1 MHRLKRSVSDV
12 RVVNRLGIPVLVAMA
27 LAACG
32 EGEELLEGERLDIAG
47 SPEHVIENR
56 AAALNLPPARA
67 NAGWTH
73 VNGNVHHHL
82 THLALSRDL
91 SLAWSASIGQGN
103 DRRHRITADPVVAD
117 GRVFTLDSQA
127 RVSAHT
133 TTAGELLWAQ
143 DLTPA
148 SENADEGSGGGLA
161 VERGAVFASSGFGTL
176 TALEAATGD
185 VRWVQNLESA
195 VSGAPTVYEGI
206 VYLVTRNSVGWAIDA
221 KNGRILW
228 QVIGA
233 TSENGISGGSAPVV
247 AGSQVVFPLPSGQLV
262 AASIGSGAQTW
273 VASVTSETHRRAF
286 SRFSELTAA
295 PVVSNGVVYAGNH
308 SGRASAF
315 DAGTGVSVWDIDA
328 GGLSPVWVAGGSVFL
343 VSEENRLMRLDAA
356 TGRAIWAQ
364 ELPYFT
370 RERIAR
376 RKAIFAHYGPV
387 LAGGHLLLASSD
399 GLLRRFD
406 PVSGELAGT
415 MDLSS
420 GAARNPVIAG
430 ETLYVV
436 TEDGQL
442 HAFR

>member
-1 MHRLKRSVSDV
+1 MHRPDRSVSEV
-12 RVVNRLGIPVLVAMA
+12 RVVKRLGIPVLVAMV

-32 EGEELLEGERLDIAG
+32 PGEELLEGERLDIAG
-47 SPEHVIENR
+47 SPRNVIENR
-56 AAALNLPPARA
+56 ASPLNLPPARA

-73 VNGNVHHHL
+73 LNGNVRHHL
-82 THLALSRDL
+82 AHLALSRDL
-91 SLAWSASIGQGN
+91 APAWSVSIGQGN
-103 DRRHRITADPVVAD
+103 DRRHRITADPVIAD
-117 GRVFTLDSQA
+117 GRVYTLDSRA
-127 RVSAHT
+127 LVSAHT
-133 TTAGELLWAQ
+133 TAGALLWTQ

-161 VERGAVFASSGFGTL
+161 VAGGAVFASSGFGTL

-195 VSGAPTVYEGI
+195 VSGAPTVHDSV

-221 KNGRILW
+221 ENGRILW
-228 QVIGA
+228 QAIGA

-247 AGSQVVFPLPSGQLV
+247 AGSQVVFPLSSGQLV
-262 AASIGSGAQTW
+262 AATIGSGAQTW

-286 SRFSELTAA
+286 SRFSDLTAA

-315 DAGTGVSVWDIDA
+315 DAGTGESVWNVDA

-356 TGRAIWAQ
+356 TGGAIWAQ

-406 PVSGELAGT
+406 PVSGDLAGT
-415 MDLSS
+415 MALPA

>member
-1 MHRLKRSVSDV
+1 MVKK
-12 RVVNRLGIPVLVAMA
+12 LGIPMFVAIA

-32 EGEELLEGERLDIAG
+32 EREELLQGERLDIAG
-47 SPEHVIENR
+47 TPQRVIENR
-56 AAALNLPPARA
+56 AAPLNLPPALE

-73 VNGNVHHHL
+73 VGGNVRHHL

-117 GRVFTLDSQA
+117 GRVYTLDSRA

-133 TTAGELLWAQ
+133 TAGEPLWTQ

-161 VERGAVFASSGFGTL
+161 VASGAVFASSGFGTL
-176 TALEAATGD
+176 TALEAATGN
-185 VRWVQNLESA
+185 VRWVQDLESA
-195 VSGAPTVYEGI
+195 VSGAPTVYKGV
-206 VYLVTRNSVGWAIDA
+206 VYLVTRNAVGWAIDA
-221 KNGRILW
+221 ANGRILW
-228 QVIGA
+228 QAIGA
-233 TSENGISGGSAPVV
+233 TSESGISGGSTPVI
-247 AGSQVVFPLPSGQLV
+247 AASQVVFPLPSGQLV
-262 AASIGSGAQTW
+262 AAAIGSGAQAW
-273 VASVTSETHRRAF
+273 VASVTSQRLRRAF
-286 SRFSELTAA
+286 SRFSEMTAV
-295 PVVSNGVVYAGNH
+295 PVVAGGVVYAGNH

-315 DAGTGVSVWDIDA
+315 DAGTGESIWDIDA
-328 GGLSPVWVAGGSVFL
+328 GGLNPVWVAGGSVFL
-343 VSEENRLMRLDAA
+343 VSEENLLMRLDAA
-356 TGRAIWAQ
+356 TGEAVWAQ

-376 RKAIFAHYGPV
+376 RKAIHAHYGPV

-406 PVSGELAGT
+406 PVSGDQVGQLA
-415 MDLSS
+415 LPA
-420 GAARNPVIAG
+420 GAVRNPVVAG
-430 ETLYVV
+430 GTLYVV
-436 TEDGQL
+436 TDDGQL

>member
-1 MHRLKRSVSDV
+1 MKK
-12 RVVNRLGIPVLVAMA
+12 LGIPLLVALA

-32 EGEELLEGERLDIAG
+32 AREDLLEGERLDIAG
-47 SPEHVIENR
+47 TPRNVIESR
-56 AAALNLPPARA
+56 AAPLNLPPAQA

-73 VNGNVHHHL
+73 VNGNVRHHL

-103 DRRHRITADPVVAD
+103 DRRHRITADPVVSD
-117 GRVFTLDSQA
+117 GRIYALDSRA

-133 TTAGELLWAQ
+133 TAGEPLWAQ

-161 VERGAVFASSGFGTL
+161 VAGGDVFASSGFGTL
-176 TALEAATGD
+176 TALEAATGS
-185 VRWVQNLESA
+185 VRWVQDLESA
-195 VSGAPTVYEGI
+195 VAGAPTVHEGV
-206 VYLVTRNSVGWAIDA
+206 VYLVTRNAVGWAIDA
-221 KNGRILW
+221 GNGRVLW
-228 QVIGA
+228 QVIGS
-233 TSENGISGGSAPVV
+233 TSENGITGGSAPVI

-262 AASIGSGAQTW
+262 AATIGSGAQTW
-273 VASVTSETHRRAF
+273 VASVTSESLRRAF

-295 PVVSNGVVYAGNH
+295 PVVANGVVYAGNH

-315 DAGTGVSVWDIDA
+315 DAGTGVSIWDVHA

-343 VSEENRLMRLDAA
+343 VSEENLLMRLDAA
-356 TGRAIWAQ
+356 TGEAIWAQ
-364 ELPYFT
+364 ELPYFA
-370 RERIAR
+370 RSRIAR

-387 LAGGHLLLASSD
+387 LAGGQLLLVSND

-406 PVSGELAGT
+406 PVSGDLAGEMT
-415 MDLSS
+415 LPA
-420 GAARNPVIAG
+420 GAVRNPVVAG
-430 ETLYVV
+430 ATLYVV
-436 TEDGQL
+436 TEEGQL

>member
-1 MHRLKRSVSDV
+1 MHRPERSGSEA
-12 RVVNRLGIPVLVAMA
+12 RVVKRLGIPVLVAMA
-27 LAACG
+27 LAGCG
-32 EGEELLEGERLDIAG
+32 TGEELLEGERMDIAG
-47 SPEHVIENR
+47 SPENVVENR
-56 AAALNLPPARA
+56 AAPLNLPAARA

-73 VNGNVHHHL
+73 VNGNVRHHL

-91 SLAWSASIGQGN
+91 SLAWSVSIGQGN

-117 GRVFTLDSQA
+117 GRVYTLDSRA
-127 RVSAHT
+127 LVSAH
-133 TTAGELLWAQ
+133 TTAGELLWAR

-148 SENADEGSGGGLA
+148 SEKADEGSGGGLA
-161 VERGAVFASSGFGTL
+161 VAGGTVFASSGFGTL

-185 VRWVQNLESA
+185 LRWVQNLESA
-195 VSGAPTVYEGI
+195 VSGAPTAYEGV

-221 KNGRILW
+221 RNGRILW
-228 QVIGA
+228 QAIGA
-233 TSENGISGGSAPVV
+233 TSETGISGGSAPVV

-315 DAGTGVSVWDIDA
+315 DAGTGESVWNVDA

-356 TGRAIWAQ
+356 TGGAIWAQ

-370 RERIAR
+370 HERIAR

-406 PVSGELAGT
+406 PVSGDLAGT
-415 MDLSS
+415 IALSS

-436 TEDGQL
+436 TQDGQL